1 MGLKFPTEFVLLH
14 ETECFILFSKY
25 INYNNMKK
33 SSGHYH
39 KKVPVGLRKWLKF
52 EK

>member
-1 MGLKFPTEFVLLH
+1 MRMSVLIF
-14 ETECFILFSKY
+14 TKY

-39 KKVPVGLRKWLKF
+39 KKGPVGLRKWLKF